1 MNLKERFIANL
12 DRLRIYGEEP
22 VLVAVSG
29 GVDSMVLLHLCIEA
43 GLKPVVAHAN
53 FKLRD
58 EESDSDE
65 CFVKESCAELKIPF
79 YSKEFSL
86 KDKASGI
93 QDSAR
98 KLRYHWF
105 SSLMQQENLRFILTA
120 HHLDDRIETFFINFM
135 RGVGLKGLKS
145 IPERNIRT
153 YRPLFPFRKE
163 ELIEYAKRKK
173 IAWREDASNQKDDY
187 LRNRIRH
194 HVTPNLEKLGKGS
207 IELAGRSLEFLA
219 EADTYFKRAA
229 GKFISNLDSNGF
241 ICKICD
247 SDWDSL
253 FDHPPLQ
260 KYVFEEFGFEVGQ
273 LAQLENL
280 KSKYSGKQVIGKRF
294 TAYRDRGM
302 YILKDN
308 TCEKHK
314 AQLLKNSHE
323 GSIQAP
329 VSLIWKSKEL
339 PSEFRG
345 DHNEAWLNVDKL
357 NFPLTLRVWQDGDRF
372 VPLGMKGSKKVSDF
386 LVDIK
391 MSVPEKE
398 RTFVLTSN
406 DEICWL
412 VGHRIDDRFKADAN
426 TKEALHFRLK

>member
-1 MNLKERFIANL
+1 M
-12 DRLRIYGEEP
+12 
-22 VLVAVSG
+22 
-29 GVDSMVLLHLCIEA
+29 
-43 GLKPVVAHAN
+43 
-53 FKLRD
+53 
-58 EESDSDE
+58 
-65 CFVKESCAELKIPF
+65 FVKDACAKLKIPF

-120 HHLDDRIETFFINFM
+120 HHLDDRIETFFINFI

-163 ELIEYAKRKK
+163 ELIEYAEKEK

-194 HVTPNLEKLGKGS
+194 HVTPTLEGLGEGS
-207 IELAGRSLEFLA
+207 MELAGRSLEFLA

-229 GKFISNLDSNGF
+229 GKFISKLDSNGF
-241 ICKICD
+241 ICKIYD

-253 FDHPPLQ
+253 FDHPPLH
-260 KYVFEEFGFEVGQ
+260 KYVFEELGFEVGQ

-308 TCEKHK
+308 TREKHK
-314 AQLLKNSHE
+314 AQLLKNSQE

-329 VSLIWKSKEL
+329 VSLVWKSEEL
-339 PSEFRG
+339 PPKFRS
-345 DHNEAWLNVDKL
+345 DQNEAWLNIDKL
-357 NFPLTLRVWQDGDRF
+357 NFPLTLRTWQHGDRF

-391 MSVPEKE
+391 MPVPEKE

-412 VGHRIDDRFKADAN
+412 VGHRIDDRFKADSN